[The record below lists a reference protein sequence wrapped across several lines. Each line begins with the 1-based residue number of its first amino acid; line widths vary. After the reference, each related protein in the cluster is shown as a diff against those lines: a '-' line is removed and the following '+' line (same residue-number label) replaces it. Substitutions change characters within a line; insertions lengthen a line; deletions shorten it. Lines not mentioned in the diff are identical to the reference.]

1 MQAAV
6 AKPKAEQRKAPS
18 VPERKGLGSVGAE
31 LDTGAPAG
39 MPAFLQRKCAACEE
53 EEITTNLAR
62 TETRGSDAQ
71 PNASVVRRAISDQG
85 AGHSL
90 PEPTRIK
97 MERSF
102 GVDLGG
108 VRIHTGSTAN
118 AASRNVNAEAF
129 THGQSIYF
137 AQGRYQP
144 ESPAGSELLAH
155 ELTHAVQNRYA
166 ADVPAT
172 AGISPRGFSLSRS
185 GDPAEQEADSAAQ
198 AVSTGQPAN
207 VQGAPTASIQ
217 REEKGAFDKA
227 LDWTAA
233 RADDAGSAIS
243 SGVKAVGEFASD
255 QLMSLLRTVAPQLAD
270 IIDEGPINFAKRKIN
285 EALDAHMPQA
295 LGGFSLSE
303 LVEGVSGWLGEAAT
317 FAKALVK
324 GDQKACDAF
333 AGMMEKLSQF
343 VTALI
348 DNPVINAFTSA
359 LTKVSDFI
367 GKVVKLVAEPLFDN
381 MVKQVS
387 GAWTVLKKIS
397 STVSGWINK
406 AKKAVGSLWDELSKA
421 LGFDGTNE
429 EGVWS
434 YLKGIG
440 KDIWEG
446 IKATLAP
453 VVEPI
458 KKAGIAVALLTP
470 MGQVHAIVKYG
481 PKLVK
486 VVTWIWDNGLNPD
499 KIKDAPEE
507 IQGMLTSLISGVD
520 GFKGLVQSGLDW
532 LSAKLSAMADTVLEV
547 VGAITGLPL
556 IGFAQSLF
564 EDAQSTLKTLV
575 TDIKKG
581 AKDALVAIEAVATK
595 ISDFIAPYKEVIS
608 SFILAIVS
616 PPMIPLIF
624 AGWGWRKLPS
634 CIKIPILNFIL
645 DIAIAAIGAI
655 PAVATFGSLWPLL
668 KPAVMTFLGT
678 LRAADDKVKEKIS
691 NKIAKVISGASP
703 EFLIGFVK
711 GFAVGVWEGITDP
724 LKAIWMVLEGLDT
737 ATQYMASLAGFG
749 DKEET
754 KKPPEAAAPSM
765 SAPSASGSSAVSS
778 ISASPSKLTS
788 TINSTP
794 SAPQAPAVKPEEDE
808 PYVPVDPKAAL
819 NKADAKMP
827 ESTRKLLEKLAADKA
842 AREAAHPAGPAQ
854 SAEPEPAPESAGST
868 AMPPADMAAVKV
880 QASAAYSQIAP
891 DVQTVKGGFWD
902 AVQEY
907 FNGKGMSFD
916 DMVSKLSEAWE
927 SAKSKISEGASWF
940 ANQLMGF
947 FHGNQAEAELGDK
960 IGWLTGTIVF
970 QVVLD
975 AITAGTW
982 IAAGPVLKGIAK
994 FINWPMEFL
1003 GEAFKLLKKLGKY
1016 LIDGLKSLGSVI
1028 KDAAAGAFKTVS
1040 KALGNIGERLLVL
1053 GEEILGKFGGKAA
1066 KAESKAVGVLGKE
1079 GTKLAEQKGAKVLT
1093 EAEEKA
1099 AQKLEQQTAKVE
1111 PHPTAGPE
1119 PKPHAATEPK
1129 AEPHPGTESKAPG
1142 ETVEV
1147 DKVHPESA
1155 AKREASV
1162 AESGHV
1168 ESDKLTPQ
1176 QTRNETDQFRSRP
1189 ESLEG
1194 TPPHRKSKMGE
1205 HEWREEQL
1213 PNGDCT
1219 FCRHSA
1225 TKICVATPEL
1235 RAKELE
1241 KTEKHVLGLEEQAD
1255 VQAKAAAEARE
1266 KAMAHQPLSP
1276 EDEKYLNKDLQ
1287 EAKDR
1292 ADAAKKR
1299 LRTERGNATKNAN
1312 TGKAEEAAAAQKK
1325 VESLEAELKRAEEDA
1340 RTAQQMLDEQA
1351 HALKRAEDS
1360 EALATA
1366 AKKEAETAAKTVE
1379 DMKALEKELAKTEA
1393 DLAALNKKRPWM
1405 KDEPTHRKMQELE
1418 TKIADQKKQLAAQIE
1433 ASKGL
1438 TPEARETLRKG
1449 TPFKGPGGAKRES
1462 TFLENLPPEAKGP
1475 NSTYVDYVTG
1485 ETLPLAELHIDH
1497 VVPVEQI
1504 FGMEGFG
1511 RLSRADQQAIL
1522 DLPQNLRFLEESRN
1536 TSKGAKGLADWLGG
1550 KTAKA
1555 PKLPAAE
1562 REALAKLE
1570 ADARKKI
1577 EDEIAKRLKKMGTP

>member
-185 GDPAEQEADSAAQ
+185 GDPAEQEADSAVQ

-285 EALDAHMPQA
+285 EALDAHMPKA
-295 LGGFSLSE
+295 LGGFSLNE
-303 LVEGVSGWLGEAAT
+303 LIEGVSGWLGEAAT

-421 LGFDGTNE
+421 LGFDGSDE

-458 KKAGIAVALLTP
+458 KKAGSVVALLTP

-507 IQGMLTSLISGVD
+507 IQGMLTSLTSGVD

-564 EDAQSTLKTLV
+564 EDAQSALKTLV

-581 AKDALVAIEAVATK
+581 AKDALAAIEVVATK

-655 PAVATFGSLWPLL
+655 PAVATFGALWPLL

-724 LKAIWMVLEGLDT
+724 IKAIWMVLEGLDT
-737 ATQYMASLAGFG
+737 ATQYLSSLAGFG
-749 DKEET
+749 DKEEA
-754 KKPPEAAAPSM
+754 KKPPEAAAPSTPT
-765 SAPSASGSSAVSS
+765 PSAAASS
-778 ISASPSKLTS
+778 ISASPSKMTS
-788 TINSTP
+788 AIS
-794 SAPQAPAVKPEEDE
+794 SAPQAPAVKPEEEE
-808 PYVPVDPKAAL
+808 PYVPVDAKAAL
-819 NKADAKMP
+819 NKANAKMP

-842 AREAAHPAGPAQ
+842 AREAAHP
-854 SAEPEPAPESAGST
+854 EPAPESTGST
-868 AMPPADMAAVKV
+868 AVPPADMATIK
-880 QASAAYSQIAP
+880 QSASVAYGDIAP
-891 DVQTVKGGFWD
+891 QVQTVKEGFWS
-902 AVQEY
+902 AVEEY
-907 FNGKGMSFD
+907 FDGKKMSFD

-927 SAKSKISEGASWF
+927 SAKGKISEGAAWF
-940 ANQLMGF
+940 ADQLMGF
-947 FHGNQAEAELGDK
+947 FHGNKAEAELGDK

-1003 GEAFKLLKKLGKY
+1003 GEAFKLLKSLGKY

-1040 KALGNIGERLLVL
+1040 KALGGIGERLLVL

-1079 GTKLAEQKGAKVLT
+1079 GTKLAEQEGAKVLT

-1111 PHPTAGPE
+1111 PHPTAE
-1119 PKPHAATEPK
+1119 PKPEAHSSAEGKPEPTPEQKPLNKTENQ
-1129 AEPHPGTESKAPG
+1129 SKKDAG
-1142 ETVEV
+1142 
-1147 DKVHPESA
+1147 
-1155 AKREASV
+1155 
-1162 AESGHV
+1162 
-1168 ESDKLTPQ
+1168 
-1176 QTRNETDQFRSRP
+1176 DQ
-1189 ESLEG
+1189 
-1194 TPPHRKSKMGE
+1194 
-1205 HEWREEQL
+1205 
-1213 PNGDCT
+1213 
-1219 FCRHSA
+1219 A
-1225 TKICVATPEL
+1225 TK
-1235 RAKELE
+1235 
-1241 KTEKHVLGLEEQAD
+1241 D
-1255 VQAKAAAEARE
+1255 
-1266 KAMAHQPLSP
+1266 
-1276 EDEKYLNKDLQ
+1276 
-1287 EAKDR
+1287 
-1292 ADAAKKR
+1292 
-1299 LRTERGNATKNAN
+1299 
-1312 TGKAEEAAAAQKK
+1312 
-1325 VESLEAELKRAEEDA
+1325 
-1340 RTAQQMLDEQA
+1340 
-1351 HALKRAEDS
+1351 
-1360 EALATA
+1360 
-1366 AKKEAETAAKTVE
+1366 AKKEAQNEAEQKATKEGEQKASNEAKEKAEQIGQAQLATYAVEAEVTALGGGLPMLMEALHLQVMPRFRWIKGFDAERVSANVSQIFIRASKIPAGTFIKVEKPAKGTVE
-1379 DMKALEKELAKTEA
+1379 GDDWRYKRYQEEGGQLDFDEWFKRSRGGRSGGPGHQEIQTALTDGVKGAEKEVQIGDRFA
-1393 DLAALNKKRPWM
+1393 DAYWPPGSNGNVKPVYHQIGGLN
-1405 KDEPTHRKMQELE
+1405 
-1418 TKIADQKKQLAAQIE
+1418 
-1433 ASKGL
+1433 
-1438 TPEARETLRKG
+1438 
-1449 TPFKGPGGAKRES
+1449 
-1462 TFLENLPPEAKGP
+1462 
-1475 NSTYVDYVTG
+1475 
-1485 ETLPLAELHIDH
+1485 
-1497 VVPVEQI
+1497 PVRGDPI
-1504 FGMEGFG
+1504 M
-1511 RLSRADQQAIL
+1511 R
-1522 DLPQNLRFLEESRN
+1522 
-1536 TSKGAKGLADWLGG
+1536 
-1550 KTAKA
+1550 
-1555 PKLPAAE
+1555 E
-1562 REALAKLE
+1562 REAIDDLRKTLGNDVDIYFWDKTKPGSQPIINPDKL
-1570 ADARKKI
+1570 KSWMKP
-1577 EDEIAKRLKKMGTP
+1577 T